1 MYLVYGSTEYNKE
14 IHAVMVLMYLVYGSI
29 TRRYIIGT
37 NLVYGSTEY
46 NIHVVIGTNVLSV
59 WVYRI

>member
-14 IHAVMVLMYLVYGSI
+14 MHAVNGILMYLVYGC
-29 TRRYIIGT
+29 
-37 NLVYGSTEY
+37 TEY
-46 NIHVVIGTNVLSV
+46 NKQIHAVIGTNVLSV